1 MQKLY
6 VKKYYSTHLN
16 FYHRRFAYYIFKK
29 IMTVRCQLLTGV
41 DQLQN
46 KIALK
51 FINGGNSYK
60 YGLLNIC
67 LVNVCK
73 YVEN

>member
-1 MQKLY
+1 
-6 VKKYYSTHLN
+6 
-16 FYHRRFAYYIFKK
+16 
-29 IMTVRCQLLTGV
+29 MTVRCQLLTGV

-51 FINGGNSYK
+51 IINGGNSYK